1 MYFAATL
8 VRKRCGV
15 ESVSV
20 FACCCRTSG
29 LSRTLIHSPLHEV
42 PVRQKRQ
49 KHLKW
54 LTYSTKVYSNF
65 LALLYCSA
73 NVFQC
78 VWGSASVWKS
88 GKTNSSSIV
97 NNSWHWS
104 TRSVSKQCRKSAL
117 SKNPA
122 KAIDTNQIFM
132 LESLYCINGRVRLYK
147 GERTRDV

>member
-8 VRKRCGV
+8 VRKCCGV

-20 FACCCRTSG
+20 FAWM
-29 LSRTLIHSPLHEV
+29 LSNLRSIQDIDSQSTPWGGG
-42 PVRQKRQ
+42 QRQ